1 MKYPPLNKVTKKN
14 AQTRNTNS
22 SSNQRN
28 VAATL
33 RANAFLV
40 VITNFLV
47 YIADKMQSLKIA
59 FHIEVSEIELKSN
72 NYRWKL
78 KTSANVGKSE
88 ISHST
93 TILEHSVTILFCLC
107 ENYLPLHYPD
117 QNQCLN

>member
-1 MKYPPLNKVTKKN
+1 MKYPPLNKVTKKT
-14 AQTRNTNS
+14 AQTRNTNN

-28 VAATL
+28 VAATF

-59 FHIEVSEIELKSN
+59 FHIEVTEIELKSN
-72 NYRWKL
+72 NYTWKL
-78 KTSANVGKSE
+78 KTSANFGKLE

-93 TILEHSVTILFCLC
+93 TILEHSVTMLFYLY
-107 ENYLPLHYPD
+107 EKYLPLHYQD